1 MADAGCRPWVAFA
14 SLSCFLSALAG
25 YLKQAW
31 SRMDAPLAPDEVAEL
46 GFLSG
51 QELDQVLG
59 LLAGRATAPIW
70 EQGGNKAASGCFRG
84 PPP

>member
-1 MADAGCRPWVAFA
+1 
-14 SLSCFLSALAG
+14 
-25 YLKQAW
+25 
-31 SRMDAPLAPDEVAEL
+31 MDAPLAPDEVAEL